1 MLSSSSSSSSFTDA
15 WLPGPYGT
23 NFYTRTFHAANPCA
37 VLVFVH
43 GAAEHC
49 GRYHALHTQ
58 LAAEHDIAVFAFDLR
73 GFGQTALHPTQRSAT
88 SAYGK
93 TDWDKQLDDVE
104 WALRRTEDEFP
115 GLSVFLMG
123 ASMGGGI
130 VLGLL
135 CDVERAKTPVVSSL
149 AGVIASAPCI
159 TPTTPPP
166 RPVYWL
172 GRIASY
178 ALAPA
183 RVKPQE
189 LSRNTETNS
198 AYVADPFVIAP
209 GSWRCRLDM
218 LSAGKRIL
226 EEGYAHWPEDT
237 PVLFLHGDADPV
249 NSVEGTN
256 TLYGKITAQ
265 DKKLI
270 TYSGAYHELHN
281 EPDGVKEKY
290 LLDVVDF
297 VHAHLQCV

>member
-23 NFYTRTFHAANPCA
+23 NFYTRTFHAAKPCA

-104 WALRRTEDEFP
+104 WALRRTGDEFP
-115 GLSVFLMG
+115 GLPVFLMG
-123 ASMGGGI
+123 ASMRI

-135 CDVERAKTPVVSSL
+135 CDVERAKTPVISSL

-172 GRIASY
+172 GRIVPY

-256 TLYGKITAQ
+256 TLYGRIAAQ

-297 VHAHLQCV
+297 VRAHLQCV